1 MSADDFDPFIER
13 LYARTPVLQDAGLFA
28 ADVET
33 RLTSASRIRTL
44 ALTAA
49 GLVGGVV
56 AVSGA
61 VDLNLNLSSDAGASS
76 AQLGQG
82 FTASVAAAQVSA
94 QGVADRIG
102 LTQVDLGSMGGM
114 QLFWITAGALL
125 ALLAAGAVRLS
136 QEV

>member
-13 LYARTPVLQDAGLFA
+13 LYARTPPMQDATLFA
-28 ADVET
+28 AEVET
-33 RLTSASRIRTL
+33 RLASVSRWRTL

-56 AVSGA
+56 AVGGA
-61 VDLNLNLSSDAGASS
+61 VDLNFNISPDAGSS
-76 AQLGQG
+76 STQVTQG
-82 FTASVAAAQVSA
+82 FNASVAAAQVSA
-94 QGVADRIG
+94 QGLADSLG
-102 LTQVDLGSMGGM
+102 LTGLDLGSMGGM
-114 QLFWITAGALL
+114 QLFWITAGALV